1 MKLGFS
7 VGTDKVL
14 EDGYSISS
22 RLSFEKAVQR
32 MQRPAAGC
40 MQLYK
45 NSCNHTLVRVVVFVE
60 IQIKQHATGSEGLSA
75 VFIRGLKM
83 NEQRGISSSSTHTL
97 HPCLGSVLNGI
108 LPFTSVG
115 VLGTPS

>member
-1 MKLGFS
+1 M
-7 VGTDKVL
+7 GTGKVL
-14 EDGYSISS
+14 EDDYSISS

-45 NSCNHTLVRVVVFVE
+45 NSSNHTLVRVVVFVE

-75 VFIRGLKM
+75 VFIRGFKM
-83 NEQRGISSSSTHTL
+83 NEQRGISSSSTHT
-97 HPCLGSVLNGI
+97 HPMRYSCLGCVLKGM
-108 LPFTSVG
+108 LPMASVG
-115 VLGTPS
+115 LPGAPS